1 MESIGKV
8 LKKARLEKKLRIQ
21 DVYTQIKINP
31 EYLKALENDDTN
43 SLPSPEYAGIFLR
56 GYANFLGLDTEKLLA
71 QHDQCSKSPHS
82 RKAKN
87 IDKKTKKK
95 ILLFSAIGLTLIL
108 LIAGISAV
116 RYFVNTVNIITPEE
130 KYDQSDMNI
139 SVSPLA
145 DIADSGL
152 VTDDTGLIIPVS
164 VDTGIIDVV
173 DSYVENISDPLELKF
188 ITMDKT
194 WIRIFADD
202 KKLFEG
208 TLYKGDEKTLYA
220 KEKFHFRIGNAGGVA
235 MQLNGEKMPVLGEK
249 GQVIGK
255 VVVTKDGIHTQQ

>member
-8 LKKARLEKKLRIQ
+8 LKKARLEKKLRLQ
-21 DVYTQIKINP
+21 DVYTQIKIRP
-31 EYLKALENDDTN
+31 AYLKALENDSAD
-43 SLPSPEYAGIFLR
+43 SLPSPEYVRIFLR
-56 GYANFLGLDTEKLLA
+56 GYTSFLGLDTEKLLT
-71 QHDQCSKSPHS
+71 QYDQCSKPSQS
-82 RKAKN
+82 YREKN
-87 IDKKTKKK
+87 TGGKTKKK

-108 LIAGISAV
+108 LITGISAV
-116 RYFVNTVNIITPEE
+116 RYFVNTVNIIIPEE
-130 KYDQSDMNI
+130 KYDQSDMEI
-139 SVSPLA
+139 SIPPLA
-145 DIADSGL
+145 DIADSAL
-152 VTDDTGLIIPVS
+152 VIDDTSLIIPIS
-164 VDTGIIDVV
+164 VDTGVIDTI
-173 DSYVENISDPLELKF
+173 DSYVENISGPLELKF

-220 KEKFHFRIGNAGGVA
+220 KEKFHFRIGNAGGVV